1 MSSPLLAAATGAAPE
16 AITHD
21 ESGLLVAPGD
31 VPATAAALDRILGD
45 PALAARMGE
54 AGRRRVDDYFSIDRY
69 VERVLGTYER
79 AIAAP
84 GAERRELEPE
94 GVP

>member
-1 MSSPLLAAATGAAPE
+1 MRKATGWKQ
-16 AITHD
+16 
-21 ESGLLVAPGD
+21 
-31 VPATAAALDRILGD
+31 
-45 PALAARMGE
+45 
-54 AGRRRVDDYFSIDRY
+54 DYFSIDRY

-94 GVP
+94 GVA